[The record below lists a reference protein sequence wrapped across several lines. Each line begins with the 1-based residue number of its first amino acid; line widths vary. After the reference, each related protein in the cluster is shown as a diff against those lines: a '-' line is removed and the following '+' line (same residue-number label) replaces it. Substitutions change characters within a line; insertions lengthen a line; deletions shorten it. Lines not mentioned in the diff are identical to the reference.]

1 MSALAAAGIG
11 MSIAAQHCCSGI
23 LPFSCKGAS
32 MNRLLTAL
40 FCGGLLLG
48 TGAGFA
54 ADQNPQHRDA
64 HDQTQPNASKGTPGE
79 TDAKTPANEHR
90 PGVESK
96 NENPASPRDPN
107 SVYSTELKKCDSL
120 QGTEKQKCVAAAK
133 KKSGEM

>member
-1 MSALAAAGIG
+1 
-11 MSIAAQHCCSGI
+11 
-23 LPFSCKGAS
+23 

-40 FCGGLLLG
+40 LCGGLLLG

-54 ADQNPQHRDA
+54 ADQSSQQRDTQN
-64 HDQTQPNASKGTPGE
+64 QTQPHATKGTPGE
-79 TDAKTPANEHR
+79 PNAKSPANEHR

-96 NENPASPRDPN
+96 SENPASPRDPN
-107 SVYSTELKKCDSL
+107 SVYSTELKKCDSM

>member
-1 MSALAAAGIG
+1 MNALAIVCIG
-11 MSIAAQHCCSGI
+11 MSIAAHDISGI
-23 LPFSCKGAS
+23 LPLLVEGAS
-32 MNRLLTAL
+32 MNKLLTGL
-40 FCGGLLLG
+40 LCGGLLLG

-54 ADQNPQHRDA
+54 ADQSSQHRDTQS
-64 HDQTQPNASKGTPGE
+64 QTQPNATKGTTGE
-79 TDAKTPANEHR
+79 PDAKTPANEHR

-107 SVYSTELKKCDSL
+107 SVYSMELKKCDSL